1 MKGYV
6 ILLITVSVFLFSACN
21 TLKITTH
28 KDEAVD
34 FSKFKTISFYGWT
47 ERSGEVINELDK
59 KNIEKAFAKEFRK
72 RGLEFVKQG
81 GDLTVSLYIHIEE
94 GTNTVAY
101 MNHYN
106 MYGYSY
112 SYDPM
117 WTWGVGTLNP
127 TTRDYDYYKGTLVVD
142 VFDNTERKLIWQ
154 SVGSKKLKET
164 GDAREKNTPKAI
176 ASMMKSFP
184 KKSVKD

>member
-1 MKGYV
+1 MM
-6 ILLITVSVFLFSACN
+6 IAATIIFLFSACN
-21 TLKITTH
+21 TLKITSH
-28 KDEAVD
+28 KDENTD
-34 FSKFKTISFYGWT
+34 FTKFKTISFYGWT
-47 ERSGEVINELDK
+47 ERSGEVINEWDK
-59 KNIEKAFAKEFRK
+59 KNIEKAFAKEFRS

-101 MNHYN
+101 MHHYN

-112 SYDPM
+112 SYDPL

-154 SVGSKKLKET
+154 SVGSRKLNQK
-164 GDAREKNTPKAI
+164 GDVREKNTPKAI
-176 ASMMKSFP
+176 ASLMKSFP
-184 KKSVKD
+184 MKPIK